1 MPFSWLDSFHRSL
14 ASVPVAV
21 AYLFLVRSCGFML
34 DELLGF
40 VFRDVLRFI
49 LRIMLFPVA
58 LLVCTPFI
66 LIRAAILASRD
77 KMKFAHAIADGY
89 ETVDVYWWN

>member
-1 MPFSWLDSFHRSL
+1 MPFSLIFSFHHRL

-21 AYLFLVRSCGFML
+21 AYLSLVRSCGFML
-34 DELLGF
+34 DEL
-40 VFRDVLRFI
+40 FRIVLRFI
-49 LRIMLFPVA
+49 LRLILFPIA

-77 KMKFAHAIADGY
+77 QMKFTHAIADGY